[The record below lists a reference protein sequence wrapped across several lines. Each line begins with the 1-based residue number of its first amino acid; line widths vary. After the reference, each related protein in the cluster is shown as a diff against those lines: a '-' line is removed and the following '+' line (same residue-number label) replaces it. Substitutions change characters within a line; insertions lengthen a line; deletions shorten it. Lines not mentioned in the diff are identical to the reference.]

1 MLQKNQFKSAL
12 FRELHKW
19 KLPLKRI
26 ISDTNLTQMPNV
38 MIASFFKKQKLKI
51 ASHIFFIGILVMITH
66 GSYSQKSGES
76 LPNWQEGY
84 LDIHHIN
91 TGMGDCAFFVFPDG
105 TTLLFDAGEMDI
117 TKPRMKGPRN
127 AKRKPNETKLPGE
140 WMVDYIQS
148 IQKGLPSKNIDY
160 AAISHFHDDHMGKPH
175 ALSPKSKSGTYK
187 LTGIT
192 TIGENIPI
200 TTLLDRGWPNYSYP
214 SPQNNEMMDN
224 YRSFIEWQKDNNGL
238 KVEKFVASSNNQIE
252 LINKKE
258 KYPSFQI
265 QNISVNGEVWTGVA
279 NNTRKN
285 FPEIE
290 SLKDQG
296 MSLPGENPCSIS
308 FRVSYGQFDYFTGGD
323 IPGVLDTNDPL
334 WNDIETP
341 VARAVGPVEVNV
353 LNHHG
358 NRDSQNAFFLE
369 SLRPRVHIMSV
380 WSSDHPGNNVLNRL
394 LDKSIYPGPRD
405 LFATNMLDANYQV
418 IGEDL
423 EELSSAQG
431 HIVVRVA
438 PEGASYQVIILE
450 DGNTAIKI
458 QEVYGPYTSR

>member
-1 MLQKNQFKSAL
+1 
-12 FRELHKW
+12 
-19 KLPLKRI
+19 
-26 ISDTNLTQMPNV
+26 
-38 MIASFFKKQKLKI
+38 
-51 ASHIFFIGILVMITH
+51 
-66 GSYSQKSGES
+66 
-76 LPNWQEGY
+76 
-84 LDIHHIN
+84 
-91 TGMGDCAFFVFPDG
+91 
-105 TTLLFDAGEMDI
+105 
-117 TKPRMKGPRN
+117 MKM
-127 AKRKPNETKLPGE
+127 E
-140 WMVDYIQS
+140 Q
-148 IQKGLPSKNIDY
+148 
-160 AAISHFHDDHMGKPH
+160 
-175 ALSPKSKSGTYK
+175 
-187 LTGIT
+187 
-192 TIGENIPI
+192 
-200 TTLLDRGWPNYSYP
+200 
-214 SPQNNEMMDN
+214 
-224 YRSFIEWQKDNNGL
+224 
-238 KVEKFVASSNNQIE
+238 FVAGSNSQIE

-265 QNISVNGEVWTGVA
+265 QNVSVNGEVWTGVA

-290 SLKDQG
+290 SLKDRG

-308 FRVSYGQFDYFTGGD
+308 FRISYGQFDYFTGGD
-323 IPGVLDTNDPL
+323 IPGVLDANDPL

-438 PEGASYQVIILE
+438 PGGASYQVIILE
-450 DGNTAIKI
+450 DGNTDRKVK
-458 QEVYGPYTSR
+458 EVYGPYTSR